1 MRALQ
6 SELAALRAAGAPA
19 TPGPAPQLVLPPQ
32 AEPSASAPPAAV
44 GADAPTAQNLPV
56 YAGASSK
63 PFNPDIG
70 IIGNFLSAGG
80 VSRGGSSALAPVP
93 LMTLQ
98 ESEASFQAVVDPYAR
113 ADFFLALGEE
123 GIEVEE
129 GFITFPTA
137 PGGLLIK
144 VGKMRATF
152 GRLNAFH
159 NHTLPW
165 TDRPL
170 VMYNLLGGAS
180 DDPDTGIKDA
190 GVSVSRLIPVGKLFL
205 EATGEVFRGDSG
217 TLFQSNR
224 RQDFST
230 IGHLRAYTDL
240 TEGSNLEM
248 GASFARGHNDL
259 GTGLTTRLYGAD
271 VTYRWKP
278 LTRAIYRSFVGRSEL
293 MWSRRDQPMGVAQA
307 FGTFVSGDYQFA
319 RRWVAGG
326 RFDSAERGREVN
338 VRDRGWSAV
347 LTFWPSE
354 FSQLRSQY
362 RRTRFG
368 DRDEVAHEL
377 FLQVLFT
384 IGAHGAHA
392 F

>member
-1 MRALQ
+1 M
-6 SELAALRAAGAPA
+6 SGSSLAPAAGLQHS
-19 TPGPAPQLVLPPQ
+19 T
-32 AEPSASAPPAAV
+32 EE
-44 GADAPTAQNLPV
+44 
-56 YAGASSK
+56 
-63 PFNPDIG
+63 
-70 IIGNFLSAGG
+70 SAGIPPKDF
-80 VSRGGSSALAPVP
+80 SRG
-93 LMTLQ
+93 
-98 ESEASFQAVVDPYAR
+98 
-113 ADFFLALGEE
+113 
-123 GIEVEE
+123 
-129 GFITFPTA
+129 
-137 PGGLLIK
+137 
-144 VGKMRATF
+144 
-152 GRLNAFH
+152 
-159 NHTLPW
+159 
-165 TDRPL
+165 
-170 VMYNLLGGAS
+170 
-180 DDPDTGIKDA
+180 
-190 GVSVSRLIPVGKLFL
+190 
-205 EATGEVFRGDSG
+205 
-217 TLFQSNR
+217 
-224 RQDFST
+224 T

-259 GTGLTTRLYGAD
+259 GRGLTTRLYGAD

-368 DRDEVAHEL
+368 DRDDVAHEL

-384 IGAHGAHA
+384 IGNMARTPSDSETDLCDASL
-392 F
+392 FSRR